1 MTTEKAP
8 RIEPLLP
15 PDWNEEMID
24 ALNAFPGGLKFV
36 QNGWAET
43 GDAVRGTHMLG
54 TFAQYPA
61 LAKAFLTFNNHV
73 ATNSTLSTRER
84 ELLILR
90 MGWLRRS
97 KYEFIMHVI
106 LGMRAGLS
114 EEEVTRTQLGPDA
127 EGWSQEDAELL
138 RVADELCEHARI
150 SDASWQRLS
159 QRYSEQQLMDMVF
172 LVGCYDVVSM
182 ALLSFQIPMEQAEL
196 PLEEPFKSKML
207 NSFND

>member
-1 MTTEKAP
+1 MSSETTP
-8 RIEPLLP
+8 RIPPILP
-15 PDWNEEMID
+15 PEWDEAILD
-24 ALNAFPGGLKFV
+24 ALGAFPGGLKFV

-106 LGMRAGLS
+106 LGMRAGIT
-114 EEEVTRTQLGPDA
+114 EEEVSRTQLGPDA
-127 EGWSQEDAELL
+127 EGWSPEDADLI

-150 SDASWQRLS
+150 TEDTWNRLS
-159 QRYSEQQLMDMVF
+159 NRYSQQQLMDMVF

-182 ALLSFQIPMEQAEL
+182 ALLSFQIPMEAAEL

-207 NSFND
+207 NSFEQ